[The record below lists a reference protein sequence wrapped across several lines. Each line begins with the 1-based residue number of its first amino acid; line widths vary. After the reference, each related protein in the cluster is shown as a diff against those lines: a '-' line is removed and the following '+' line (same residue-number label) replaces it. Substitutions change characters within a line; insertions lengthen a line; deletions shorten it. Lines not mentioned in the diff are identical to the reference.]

1 LKYFIACVILL
12 GAVVLGVF
20 IIQAGGISKLLT
32 WQSAVIASVW
42 LVSSAVGWYFL
53 HHLPQGELDFDGERW
68 YFLDRTTQLEQTG
81 VISVRFDVQDGM
93 LLRFESEFKGVSW
106 LWFEPQF
113 AAKSSANDWHEL
125 RRAVYSRPALQNSL
139 DFI

>member
-1 LKYFIACVILL
+1 LKYFITSVILL

-20 IIQAGGISKLLT
+20 IIQAGGSTKLLA

-42 LVSSAVGWYFL
+42 LVSSALGWHFL

-68 YFLDRTTQLEQTG
+68 YFLDRTTQKEQIGT
-81 VISVRFDVQDGM
+81 VSVRLDVQDGM
-93 LLRFESEFKGVSW
+93 LLRFESEFKRVCW
-106 LWFEPQF
+106 LWFESQF
-113 AAKSSANDWHEL
+113 AAKSSADDWHDL
-125 RRAVYSRPALQNSL
+125 RRAVYSRPALQNSP